1 MIVARALCQDRSEDL
16 DLAFARLGLPR
27 PAREYLLEKL
37 PHSQV
42 LLTGLT
48 KVEGRFLRA
57 LAEASSAPGREE
69 FPAYVA
75 GDQAKRPGTALLSG
89 RRDQLE
95 RAREAAA
102 KEPELRAL
110 ADALQR
116 VLVVPTQ
123 RVLRVGEKVFELG
136 RRTLLMGVVNVTPD
150 SFSDGGKF
158 LEADQAITQGEA
170 LVRAGA
176 DLLDVGGESSRPGA
190 APVSPDEELR
200 RVLPVV
206 RRLRESTGV
215 PISID
220 TTKAAVA
227 EEALAAGAS
236 LVNDISGLN
245 ADPGVLG
252 VVSRARAKAA
262 LCVMHMQG
270 TPQTMQAA
278 PRYQDVVEEVLA
290 FLHGA
295 AGRAVEAGLSPEQ
308 VLVDPGIGFGKTAG
322 HNLALL
328 RRLGDLRQL
337 GYPVLV
343 GTSRKSFL
351 GALSGGKPAAERLW
365 ATLGSLAAV
374 AALGGADVV
383 RVHDVAE
390 ARDALA
396 VADAVRQAAEAGDA
410 FGTPARV

>member
-1 MIVARALCQDRSEDL
+1 MIVARSICQDRPEDL

-27 PAREYLLEKL
+27 PAREYLFEKI
-37 PHSQV
+37 PHAQV

-48 KVEGRFLRA
+48 RVEGRFLRA
-57 LAEASSAPGREE
+57 LSELSSAPGREE

-102 KEPELRAL
+102 KEPELRELEAAL
-110 ADALQR
+110 GR
-116 VLVVPTQ
+116 VLAVPGE
-123 RVLRVGEKVFELG
+123 RVLRAGGKVFALG
-136 RRTLLMGVVNVTPD
+136 QRTLVMGVVNVTPD

-158 LEADQAITQGEA
+158 LDADQAVAQGEA
-170 LVRAGA
+170 LARAGA

-190 APVSPDEELR
+190 APVGPGEELR

-206 RRLRESTGV
+206 KRLRASTSA

-236 LVNDISGLN
+236 LVNDISGLS
-245 ADPGVLG
+245 ADPGLLA
-252 VVSRARAKAA
+252 VVAKAKAA

-295 AGRAVEAGLSPEQ
+295 AGRAVAAGLSPDQ

-328 RRLGDLRQL
+328 RRLADLRQL
-337 GYPVLV
+337 GHPVLV

-351 GALSGGKPAAERLW
+351 GTLGGGKPAAERLW
-365 ATLGSLAAV
+365 ATLGSVAAV

-383 RVHDVAE
+383 RVHDAAE

-396 VADAVRQAAEAGDA
+396 VADAIRQATEAGDA
-410 FGTPARV
+410 FGTPPRA

>member
-1 MIVARALCQDRSEDL
+1 MIVARSICQDRPEDL

-27 PAREYLLEKL
+27 PAREYLFEKL
-37 PHSQV
+37 PHAQV

-48 KVEGRFLRA
+48 RVEGRFLRA
-57 LAEASSAPGREE
+57 LAESSSAPGREE

-95 RAREAAA
+95 RVREAAS
-102 KEPELRAL
+102 KEPELRELAAAL
-110 ADALQR
+110 GRLLA
-116 VLVVPTQ
+116 VPGE
-123 RVLRVGEKVFELG
+123 RVLRAGDKVFELG
-136 RRTLLMGVVNVTPD
+136 KRTLIMGVVNVTPD

-158 LEADQAITQGEA
+158 LEADQAVAQGEA
-170 LVRAGA
+170 LARAGA

-190 APVSPDEELR
+190 APVGPEEELR

-206 RRLRESTGV
+206 KRLRASTGV

-227 EEALAAGAS
+227 GEALAAGAT
-236 LVNDISGLN
+236 LVNDISGLS
-245 ADPGVLG
+245 ADPGILA
-252 VVSRARAKAA
+252 VVAKSKAA

-295 AGRAVEAGLSPEQ
+295 AGRAVEAGLSPER

-328 RRLGDLRQL
+328 RRLGDFRQL
-337 GYPVLV
+337 GHPVLV

-383 RVHDVAE
+383 RVHDAAE

-396 VADAVRQAAEAGDA
+396 VADAVRLAAEAGDA
-410 FGTPARV
+410 FGTPARA

>member
-1 MIVARALCQDRSEDL
+1 MIVARSICQDRPEDL

-27 PAREYLLEKL
+27 PAREYLFEKL
-37 PHSQV
+37 PHAQV

-48 KVEGRFLRA
+48 KVEGHFLRA
-57 LAEASSAPGREE
+57 LSDASSAPGREE

-95 RAREAAA
+95 RVREAAG
-102 KEPELRAL
+102 KEPELRELEAAL
-110 ADALQR
+110 GRLLAA
-116 VLVVPTQ
+116 PNE
-123 RVLRVGEKVFELG
+123 RVLRVGDKVFPLG
-136 RRTLLMGVVNVTPD
+136 RRTLVMGVVNVTPD

-158 LEADQAITQGEA
+158 LDAGQAIAQGEA
-170 LVRAGA
+170 LARAGA

-190 APVSPDEELR
+190 APVGPGEELR

-227 EEALAAGAS
+227 EEAIAAGAS
-236 LVNDISGLN
+236 LVNDTSGLT
-245 ADPGVLG
+245 ADPALLG
-252 VVSRARAKAA
+252 VVANAKAKAA

-328 RRLGDLRQL
+328 RRLADLRQL
-337 GYPVLV
+337 GHPVLV

-351 GALSGGKPAAERLW
+351 GTLSGGKPAAERLW
-365 ATLGSLAAV
+365 ATLGSVAAV

-396 VADAVRQAAEAGDA
+396 VADAIRQAVEAGDA
-410 FGTPARV
+410 FGTPPRA

>member
-1 MIVARALCQDRSEDL
+1 
-16 DLAFARLGLPR
+16 LPR
-27 PAREYLLEKL
+27 PAREYLFEKL
-37 PHSQV
+37 PHAQV

-57 LAEASSAPGREE
+57 LSESSSAPGREE

-95 RAREAAA
+95 RVREAAA
-102 KEPELRAL
+102 KEPELGELAIAL
-110 ADALQR
+110 GRLLATA
-116 VLVVPTQ
+116 VPGE
-123 RVLRVGEKVFELG
+123 RVLRVGDQVFELG
-136 RRTLLMGVVNVTPD
+136 KRTLIMGVVNVTPD
-150 SFSDGGKF
+150 SFSDGGRF
-158 LEADQAITQGEA
+158 LEADQAVAQGEA
-170 LVRAGA
+170 LAKAGA

-190 APVSPDEELR
+190 AAVGPGEELR
-200 RVLPVV
+200 RILPVV
-206 RRLRESTGV
+206 KRLRASTAV

-227 EEALAAGAS
+227 QEALAAGAS

-245 ADPGVLG
+245 ADPGLLPAV
-252 VVSRARAKAA
+252 AKAKAA

-295 AGRAVEAGLSPEQ
+295 AGRAVEAGLSPDQ

-328 RRLGDLRQL
+328 RRLADLRQL

-351 GALSGGKPAAERLW
+351 GTLSGGKPAAERLW
-365 ATLGSLAAV
+365 ATLGSVAAV

-390 ARDALA
+390 VKDALA

-410 FGTPARV
+410 FGTPARA